1 MTSQPHLEDGAVS
14 EGVVNL
20 RLSTDSNR
28 PDTSALPN
36 GINGHAARSSTDQ
49 APQEGA
55 AERDDDE
62 PSDNVEKLRLEL
74 EQTRAEKDVLA
85 DQYNGLLA
93 KLTTMRNTLGN
104 KLKEDAEELDRR
116 EQLLQQVTAQNDELN
131 LTITTLR
138 DELIS
143 ASNESAKLSEELRLI
158 RSRAVEESAHEAS
171 IREGQILELQNELE
185 ICRTERDEWERAAQQ
200 ESVAADEARSLL
212 VAARR
217 EWEIEEAK
225 REKEVQDLA
234 MEREKSANLQSVLE
248 DFQAAKDAEMRSA
261 LADYDLQIRQ
271 TTLSLA
277 EFKSRA
283 LNAEAELSEVNS
295 SAGRLA
301 HVEQELKD
309 KTTLIAKL
317 RHENVIANEH
327 LTEALRRLRKNASDE
342 NVDRRL
348 ITNVILSYLTTARGD
363 SKRFEM
369 LSLLASILSWSDA
382 ERETAGL
389 QKQTAASK
397 QQPQVGR
404 RPSGAVGGRPSPL
417 EVSKQEES
425 ESFSKLWV
433 EFLLKESTQGTLEPP
448 PSATT
453 SRPSPHP
460 GGSPSG
466 NWSPG
471 GQRSPVMSRLPSLS
485 SGNAS
490 SRASSDPQTPSGLST
505 PLSWKKD
512 LA

>member
-1 MTSQPHLEDGAVS
+1 MASQPHLQDGGAI
-14 EGVVNL
+14 EGMANL
-20 RLSTDSNR
+20 RLSTDSN
-28 PDTSALPN
+28 TSAVPN
-36 GINGHAARSSTDQ
+36 GINGHTARSSVDQ
-49 APQEGA
+49 TPQADTVE
-55 AERDDDE
+55 DDNGE
-62 PSDNVEKLRLEL
+62 PIDDVQKLQLEL
-74 EQTRAEKDVLA
+74 ERTRAEKDVLA

-116 EQLLQQVTAQNDELN
+116 EQLLQQFTAQNEELN
-131 LTITTLR
+131 STVTTLR

-171 IREGQILELQNELE
+171 IREGQILELQSELE
-185 ICRTERDEWERAAQQ
+185 ICRTERDEWERVAQQ
-200 ESVAADEARSLL
+200 ESMAADEARSLL
-212 VAARR
+212 DATRR
-217 EWEIEEAK
+217 EWELEEAQ
-225 REKEVQDLA
+225 REKEAQDLA
-234 MEREKSANLQSVLE
+234 MEKEKSANLQSVLE

-271 TTLSLA
+271 TTQSLA

-283 LNAEAELSEVNS
+283 LSAEAELSEINT

-301 HVEQELKD
+301 EVQQELKD
-309 KTTLIAKL
+309 KTALIAKL

-389 QKQTAASK
+389 QKQSAASK
-397 QQPQVGR
+397 QQAPLGR
-404 RPSGAVGGRPSPL
+404 KNSGAVGGRPSPL
-417 EVSKQEES
+417 EIPKTEES

-433 EFLLKESTQGTLEPP
+433 EFLLKEATQGTPEPS
-448 PSATT
+448 SATT
-453 SRPSPHP
+453 SRQPTNP
-460 GGSPSG
+460 GSPSG

-471 GQRSPVMSRLPSLS
+471 GPRSPVTSRLPSLS

-490 SRASSDPQTPSGLST
+490 SRASSDPQTPSGVST
-505 PLSWKKD
+505 PLSWRKD
-512 LA
+512 AS